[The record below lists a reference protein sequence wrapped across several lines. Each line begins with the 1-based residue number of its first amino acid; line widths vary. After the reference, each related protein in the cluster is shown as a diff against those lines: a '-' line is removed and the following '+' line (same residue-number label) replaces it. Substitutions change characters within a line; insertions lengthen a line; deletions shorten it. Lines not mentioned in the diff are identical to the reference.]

1 MLCAIIRIVIIKKQR
16 GLIVMKKFFYLTL
29 LYVTA
34 LVITSCSKENIE
46 INNLIGKWERSEITH
61 NGERT
66 WYESITF
73 EENGVCY
80 IRTTET
86 LNNWEEPKYDNT
98 PDDPDFPEGA
108 LDSNVVGASSTR
120 YTYTLNGDT
129 LYLTYKDRDT
139 EPTTTA
145 YIVSIKKNTLKLTN
159 AEEAEKMKPEYV
171 TSTTYT
177 RAN

>member
-1 MLCAIIRIVIIKKQR
+1 
-16 GLIVMKKFFYLTL
+16 MKKFFHFML
-29 LYVTA
+29 LCVTA
-34 LVITSCSKENIE
+34 LTITSCSKENIE
-46 INNLIGKWERSEITH
+46 INDLIGKWERSEITH

-66 WYESITF
+66 WYERITF
-73 EENGVCY
+73 NENGVCW
-80 IRTTET
+80 IKTEEI

-98 PDDPDFPEGA
+98 PEDPNFPEGE
-108 LDSNVVGASSTR
+108 LPSNVVGASSTR

-145 YIVSIKKNTLKLTN
+145 YIVSIKRNTLTLTN

>member
-1 MLCAIIRIVIIKKQR
+1 
-16 GLIVMKKFFYLTL
+16 MKKFFYLTL
-29 LYVTA
+29 LCVTA

-86 LNNWEEPKYDNT
+86 LNDWEEPKYDNT
-98 PDDPDFPEGA
+98 PEDPNFPEGE
-108 LDSNVVGASSTR
+108 LPSNVVGASSTKYSYR
-120 YTYTLNGDT
+120 LDGNT
-129 LYLTYKDRDT
+129 LYLTRLYDQ
-139 EPTTTA
+139 TTTA
-145 YIVSIKKNTLKLTN
+145 YIVSLKKNTLKLTN

>member
-1 MLCAIIRIVIIKKQR
+1 
-16 GLIVMKKFFYLTL
+16 MKKFFHFML
-29 LYVTA
+29 LCVTA
-34 LVITSCSKENIE
+34 LTITSCSKENIE
-46 INNLIGKWERSEITH
+46 INDLIGKWERSEITH

-66 WYESITF
+66 WYERITF
-73 EENGVCY
+73 NENGVCW
-80 IRTTET
+80 IKTEEI
-86 LNNWEEPKYDNT
+86 LNDWEEPKYDNT
-98 PDDPDFPEGA
+98 PEDPNYPEGE
-108 LDSNVVGASSTR
+108 LPSNVVGASSTR

-145 YIVSIKKNTLKLTN
+145 YIVSIKRNTLTLTN

>member
-1 MLCAIIRIVIIKKQR
+1 
-16 GLIVMKKFFYLTL
+16 MKKIFYSIL
-29 LYVTA
+29 LCVTA
-34 LVITSCSKENIE
+34 LAITSCNKHNIE
-46 INNLIGKWERSEITH
+46 INDLIGKWERSEITH

-73 EENGVCY
+73 EENGVCH

-86 LNNWEEPKYDNT
+86 LNDWEEPKYDNT
-98 PDDPDFPEGA
+98 PEDPNFPEGE
-108 LDSNVVGASSTR
+108 LPSNVVGASSKKYSYR
-120 YTYTLNGDT
+120 LDGNI
-129 LYLTYKDRDT
+129 LYLTRLS
-139 EPTTTA
+139 ESTTTA

>member
-1 MLCAIIRIVIIKKQR
+1 
-16 GLIVMKKFFYLTL
+16 MKKFFYSILLCVTTL
-29 LYVTA
+29 A
-34 LVITSCSKENIE
+34 ITSCSKENIE
-46 INNLIGKWERSEITH
+46 INDLIGKWERSEITH

-66 WYESITF
+66 WYERITF
-73 EENGVCY
+73 NENGVCW
-80 IRTTET
+80 IKTEEI

-98 PDDPDFPEGA
+98 PEDPNFPEGE
-108 LDSNVVGASSTR
+108 LPSNVVGASSTR

-145 YIVSIKKNTLKLTN
+145 YIVSIKRNTLTLTN

>member
-1 MLCAIIRIVIIKKQR
+1 
-16 GLIVMKKFFYLTL
+16 MKKFFYSIL
-29 LYVTA
+29 LCVTA
-34 LVITSCSKENIE
+34 LAITSCSKENIE
-46 INNLIGKWERSEITH
+46 INDLIGKWERSEITH

-66 WYESITF
+66 WYERITF
-73 EENGVCY
+73 NENGVCW
-80 IRTTET
+80 IKTEEI

-98 PDDPDFPEGA
+98 PEDPNYPEGE
-108 LDSNVVGASSTR
+108 LPSNVVGASSTR

-145 YIVSIKKNTLKLTN
+145 YIVAIKRNTLTLTN

-171 TSTTYT
+171 TPTTYT

>member
-1 MLCAIIRIVIIKKQR
+1 
-16 GLIVMKKFFYLTL
+16 MKKFFYLTL
-29 LYVTA
+29 LCVTA

-73 EENGVCY
+73 EENGVCW
-80 IRTTET
+80 IETTET
-86 LNNWEEPKYDNT
+86 LNDWEEPKYDNT
-98 PDDPDFPEGA
+98 PEDPNVPEGA
-108 LDSNVVGASSTR
+108 LDSNVVGASSTKYSYR
-120 YTYTLNGDT
+120 LDGNT
-129 LYLTYKDRDT
+129 LYLTRLYDQ
-139 EPTTTA
+139 TTTA

>member
-1 MLCAIIRIVIIKKQR
+1 
-16 GLIVMKKFFYLTL
+16 MKKFFHFML
-29 LYVTA
+29 LCVTA
-34 LVITSCSKENIE
+34 LAITSCSKENIE
-46 INNLIGKWERSEITH
+46 INDLIGKWERSEITH

-66 WYESITF
+66 WYERITF
-73 EENGVCY
+73 NENGVCW
-80 IRTTET
+80 IKTEEI

-98 PDDPDFPEGA
+98 PEDPNFPEGE
-108 LDSNVVGASSTR
+108 LPSNVVGASSTR

-145 YIVSIKKNTLKLTN
+145 YIVSIKRNTLTLTN

>member
-1 MLCAIIRIVIIKKQR
+1 
-16 GLIVMKKFFYLTL
+16 MKKFFYLML
-29 LYVTA
+29 LCTTISGVS
-34 LVITSCSKENIE
+34 SCSKYNIE
-46 INNLIGKWERSEITH
+46 TADLIGTWERSEITH

-66 WYESITF
+66 WYERITF
-73 EENGVCY
+73 NENGVCW
-80 IRTTET
+80 INTEEI

-98 PDDPDFPEGA
+98 PEDPNFPEGE
-108 LDSNVVGASSTR
+108 LPSNVVGASSTKYSYR
-120 YTYTLNGDT
+120 LDGNT
-129 LYLTYKDRDT
+129 LYLTRLYDQI
-139 EPTTTA
+139 TTA